1 MSYNAVVCNVMIA
14 SPSDVQ
20 KERDMAREVI
30 WIWNYLHSERTKIV
44 LMPVAWETHTAPAM
58 GDRPQAIINKQ
69 ILRNCDL
76 LIGIF
81 WTRLGTP
88 TGQEASGTVEEI
100 NAHREEGKP
109 LMLYFSSAP
118 VHPDSLDAVE
128 YQRLKDF
135 KEQCKKEGLI
145 DTYNDVAEF
154 KDKLTRHLIKTV
166 DDNEYFKNL
175 VSESIP
181 SELLEAS
188 TVLTSGP
195 QLSKE
200 ARDLLLEAAAGKDG
214 YVLRVMTSGGLTIQ
228 TNKKN
233 LVTSPKDARCQALW
247 EAALNELVQH
257 GLLEGRGSKGETF
270 RVTRDGYELADQL
283 KAAG

>member
-1 MSYNAVVCNVMIA
+1 MPYNAVVCNVLIA

-44 LMPVAWETHTAPAM
+44 LMPVGWETHTAPAM

-69 ILRNCDL
+69 MLGRCDL

-81 WTRLGTP
+81 WTRLGSP
-88 TGQEASGTVEEI
+88 TGQEVSGTVEEI
-100 NAHREEGKP
+100 KEHREKGKP
-109 LMLYFSSAP
+109 LMLYFSSVP
-118 VHPDSLDAVE
+118 VHPDSLDITQYE
-128 YQRLKDF
+128 LLKGF
-135 KEQCKKEGLI
+135 KEQCKKDGLI
-145 DTYNDVAEF
+145 DTYDDIAEF
-154 KDKLTRHLIKTV
+154 KDRLTRHLIKTV

-175 VSESIP
+175 LNESIS
-181 SELLEAS
+181 SELPEAS
-188 TVLTSGP
+188 TVLAPGP
-195 QLSKE
+195 QLSQE
-200 ARDLLLEAAAGKDG
+200 ARDLLLEAAASNDG

-233 LVTSPKDARCQALW
+233 MVTNPKDARCQALW
-247 EAALNELVQH
+247 ESALNYLRQN
-257 GLLEGRGSKGETF
+257 GLLEDRGYKGEVF
-270 RVTRDGYELADQL
+270 RVTREGYELADLL